1 MARLALLS
9 DVHGNLEALCATLAD
24 IDRAGVDCVVCL
36 GDVVGYGPDPDACVD
51 LVCQRC
57 DVVVRG
63 NHDEAA
69 LEPALAARFNP
80 HAQAGVEHARRRLC
94 ADRLAR
100 VAAWP
105 ARSFAHG
112 LELVHGCFGAQRFAY
127 VQSPKAA
134 QRAFAG
140 LASELGAVG
149 HTHLPAVFAAP
160 LEARSAAQ
168 VRALA
173 PPAGAVVRLREG
185 FRHIVN
191 PGSVGQP
198 RDRNPHAAWAL
209 LDVARRTYQLRRVA
223 YDVAT
228 VERKMRSVGLPGR
241 LWERLRVGA

>member
-9 DVHGNLEALCATLAD
+9 DVHGNLEALRATLAD

-51 LVCQRC
+51 LVGERC

-105 ARSFAHG
+105 SRTFAHG
-112 LELVHGCFGAQRFAY
+112 LELVHGCFGARRFAY
-127 VQSPKAA
+127 VHSPKAA

-140 LASELGAVG
+140 LSGELGAVG
-149 HTHLPAVFAAP
+149 HTHQPAVFAASP
-160 LEARSAAQ
+160 SLAAGG
-168 VRALA
+168 VTVLV

-185 FRHIVN
+185 CRHIVN

-209 LDVARRTYQLRRVA
+209 LDMAERTYQLRRVA

-228 VERKMRSVGLPGR
+228 VERKMRSAGLPGA